1 MEKKIAILFLGLF
14 APEDLTFPLRYY
26 STIIYLNS
34 KMWNGEKVLAAQK
47 ETLSWIS
54 NAHIKMFLKARNSG
68 L

>member
-1 MEKKIAILFLGLF
+1 MKKKIAILFLGLF
-14 APEDLTFPLRYY
+14 ALEGLTFPLRYY

-47 ETLSWIS
+47 ETLNWIS